1 MADSDVLES
10 ADSGGVTF
18 QEGDLL
24 AALEAAMRGADDGP
38 ADAFTVAEL
47 CERTGSTDYRIRKA
61 LLRLKQAGRLQVVH
75 VKRLRLDDRAVLT
88 AAYRWK

>member
-18 QEGDLL
+18 QESDLL

-38 ADAFTVAEL
+38 ADAFTVMEL
-47 CERTGSTDYRIRKA
+47 AAVTGQSPIRVRQALGALKA
-61 LLRLKQAGRLQVVH
+61 AGHLQVCH